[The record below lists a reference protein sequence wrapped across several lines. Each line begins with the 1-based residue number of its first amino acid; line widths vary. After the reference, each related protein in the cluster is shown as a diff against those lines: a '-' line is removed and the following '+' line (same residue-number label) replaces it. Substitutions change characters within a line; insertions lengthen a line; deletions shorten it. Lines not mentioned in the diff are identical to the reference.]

1 MESSRSPLL
10 SRIIAIIVLVVV
22 AVIAIRLA
30 IGVVAG
36 LVQAVLW
43 IGIVVA
49 LVVGV
54 LWARRTLKGGGKR
67 ERKVEAAPSRELTY
81 EDKVDA
87 EMRKITEELAR
98 KQGRA

>member
-10 SRIIAIIVLVVV
+10 SRIIAIVVLVVI

-43 IGIVVA
+43 IAIVAA
-49 LVVGV
+49 LVVGA
-54 LWARRTLKGGGKR
+54 LWARRTLKGGKR

-87 EMRKITEELAR
+87 EMRRITEELQR